1 MSALSAALESSQ
13 AKAVAALGKAY
24 VRRDDEPD
32 DELFAGLLHKI
43 GLDDDVA
50 IAFLLAAWSVLREE
64 KAPPPAEPGW
74 AGVNAAAAKKPA
86 PSSPAQHNYIGK
98 LMDDGG
104 HVRLEHGTL
113 VSMTW
118 DTASA
123 LIDKLKA
130 GTYKAEP
137 F

>member
-1 MSALSAALESSQ
+1 MSALSQALESSQ

-64 KAPPPAEPGW
+64 KAPAPGEQVSKSDPLGNAPASDPQWSFIRKLADEKGT
-74 AGVNAAAAKKPA
+74 VA
-86 PSSPAQHNYIGK
+86 PVGPFTKSQ
-98 LMDDGG
+98 
-104 HVRLEHGTL
+104 
-113 VSMTW
+113 
-118 DTASA
+118 ASA
-123 LIDKLKA
+123 VIDALQK
-130 GTYKAEP
+130 GTYNADDYLP
-137 F
+137 V